1 MSFATALSGL
11 SAAQNDL
18 SVTGNNIANA
28 NTTGF
33 KSSRSEFAD
42 VYASTFGS
50 VSSTQP
56 GNGVK
61 VADVAQQFSQGNIE
75 TTQNSLDLALSGSGF
90 FALSNNLNASAPD
103 LYTRSGAF
111 KLNQDGYVVSDQG
124 NYLMAYAP
132 NGTSASDGFSQGVFQ
147 PLKID
152 TTQGLPKATQKV
164 GLQVNLD
171 SSASKLLPASF
182 NPSDSTT
189 YDNMTSTTIY
199 DSQGN
204 SHKLTEY
211 FVADG
216 TTSSTSSSTVANP
229 NSWKVYTYLDGKGID
244 QNGTVTSGV
253 PTATTLKFDTAGAL
267 LSVDGNTTTKE
278 SFGPVDLSNIN
289 PNLKVDPMSVQVD
302 FAKSTQYSTPFS
314 VNAQTQD
321 GLPTGNLT
329 GINVNSQGIVT
340 AQYSNG
346 ASQPLGQVALARF
359 PNDQG
364 LAKAGDTA
372 WTQSPDS
379 GQAVFGA
386 AGSNNFGTVQSSA
399 LESSNVD
406 LSSQLVKLIVAQQA
420 YEANSKTIS
429 TDNQIV
435 QTVLN
440 IR

>member
-1 MSFATALSGL
+1 MSFAIGLSGL

-42 VYASTFGS
+42 VYAATFGS
-50 VSSTQP
+50 VGSTQP

-61 VADVAQQFSQGNIE
+61 VADVAQQFNQGNIE
-75 TTQNSLDLALSGSGF
+75 NTQNSLDLALSGSGF
-90 FALSNNLNASAPD
+90 FALSGNLNTSTPD
-103 LYTRSGAF
+103 MFTRSGAF
-111 KLNQDGYVVSDQG
+111 KLNQSGYVVNDQG
-124 NYLMAYAP
+124 RYLMAYAP
-132 NGTSASDGFSQGVFQ
+132 NGTSVSDGFSQGVFK

-152 TTQGLPKATQKV
+152 TTQGLPQATQNV

-171 SSASKLLPASF
+171 STANKLLPSSF
-182 NPSDSTT
+182 NPTDPTT
-189 YDNMTSTTIY
+189 YDNMTSKTIY

-204 SHKLTEY
+204 THKLTEY

-216 TTSSTSSSTVANP
+216 TSTNPPALDNP
-229 NSWKVYTYLDGKGID
+229 NTWKVYTYLDGKGVD

-267 LSVDGNTTTKE
+267 LSVNGATTTKE
-278 SFGPVDLSNIN
+278 SFGPIDLGNIN
-289 PNLKVDPMSVQVD
+289 PNLKVDPMNVQVD
-302 FAKSTQYSTPFS
+302 FAKSTQYSTSFS

-321 GLPTGNLT
+321 GYPAGNLT
-329 GINVNSQGIVT
+329 VIDVNSQGIVT

-364 LAKAGDTA
+364 LAKAGDTS
-372 WTQSPDS
+372 WTSSTDS
-379 GQAVFGA
+379 GQPVFGA
-386 AGSNNFGTVQSSA
+386 ASSNNFGTVQSSA
-399 LESSNVD
+399 LESSNVN
-406 LSSQLVKLIVAQQA
+406 LSAQLVNLIVAQQA